1 MRENEW
7 TRYLGATRFLV
18 EMSTLTA
25 TDRRTDTE
33 PLRAV
38 RPWTIAAV
46 FGLVATIVCAAGS
59 WIPSLWGDEA
69 TTLMSARRP
78 VATLLPMLFH
88 VDAVHGLY
96 YLGMHGWIRLAG
108 ESPFALR
115 FPSAVAIGFAV
126 AAVTLLAGRR
136 GGPKA
141 AVVAGIV
148 ACVLPRMT
156 YAGEEARS
164 FAFTAAAAGWL
175 TVLLLWLV
183 DGGGRTAPASV
194 RRACWAVY
202 GVGLALTSYLFLY
215 TASIAVAHVA
225 ILLFSRASRP
235 ALRAWAVATGCAL
248 LAVGPL
254 VLLAYFE
261 RSQIGYLGNQS
272 IDPATLL
279 WMPWFGNGW
288 VALAAWACIALAVGS
303 AAFARWGR
311 AGRPERPTAAPA
323 ERAPLPVS
331 ATLVGA
337 CWLIL
342 PTGTLLLVNLAFP
355 MYTARYSTFAAPA
368 AALLIA
374 EGLLVLGR
382 PVSRRAGVPAVAVTG
397 AGLLAFV
404 AVCTPV
410 YLSQRG
416 PYSKNNSDWAE
427 VSAAMGAAAVP
438 GDAVVFDESTRPS
451 QRPRLAMR
459 TYPAG
464 FSAVSDPTLQTP
476 YYRNIGWA
484 DRVYSIPKA
493 AELGRFDGLHRVW
506 LVENDVDGNLDHD
519 GLAEL
524 QALGFEETGRSI
536 PTHRTLLIELTR

>member
-1 MRENEW
+1 MER
-7 TRYLGATRFLV
+7 G
-18 EMSTLTA
+18 TLTA
-25 TDRRTDTE
+25 TAERPATGTE
-33 PLRAV
+33 PLRAI

-46 FGLVATIVCAAGS
+46 FGLVATIICAAGS

-78 VATLLPMLFH
+78 VTTLLPMLFH

-115 FPSAVAIGFAV
+115 LPSAVAIGFAV

-164 FAFTAAAAGWL
+164 FAFTAAAAAWL

-183 DGGGRTAPASV
+183 DGGGRTAPAAV
-194 RRACWAVY
+194 RRSCWAVY
-202 GVGLALTSYLFLY
+202 AAGLAITSYLFLY
-215 TASIAVAHVA
+215 TASIAIAHLA
-225 ILLFSRASRP
+225 ILLISRASRP
-235 ALRAWAVATGCAL
+235 LLRSWAIATGSAL
-248 LAVGPL
+248 VALAPL

-261 RSQIGYLGNQS
+261 RSQIGYLGNQP
-272 IDPATLL
+272 IDPTTLL

-288 VALAAWACIALAVGS
+288 VALVAWACIALAVGS
-303 AAFARWGR
+303 AAHARWGA
-311 AGRPERPTAAPA
+311 AGRAATAALPRTAPVPVPA
-323 ERAPLPVS
+323 A
-331 ATLVGA
+331 LVGA

-342 PTGTLLLVNLAFP
+342 PTGALLLINLAFP
-355 MYTARYSTFAAPA
+355 LYTARYSTFAAPA

-382 PVSRRAGVPAVAVTG
+382 IVSRRDGIPTVAATGV
-397 AGLLAFV
+397 GLLAVV
-404 AVCTPV
+404 AICTPA

-416 PYSKNNSDWAE
+416 PYSKNDSDWAE
-427 VSAAMGAAAVP
+427 VSAAMGAAALP
-438 GDAVVFDESTRPS
+438 GDAVVFDESTKPS
-451 QRPRLAMR
+451 QRPRLAMH
-459 TYPAG
+459 TYPRG
-464 FSAVSDPTLQTP
+464 FRAVGDPTLRTP
-476 YYRNIGWA
+476 YDRNIGWA
-484 DRVYSIPKA
+484 DRVYSVQTA
-493 AELGRFDGLHRVW
+493 AELGRFDGVRRVW
-506 LVENDVDGNLDHD
+506 LIESDVDGSLDRY

-524 QALGFEETGRSI
+524 EALGFEETGRSI
-536 PTHRTLLIELTR
+536 PTHRSMLIELTR

>member
-1 MRENEW
+1 MEV
-7 TRYLGATRFLV
+7 GP
-18 EMSTLTA
+18 LTE
-25 TDRRTDTE
+25 TDRRTGTE

-38 RPWTIAAV
+38 RPWTIAVV

-59 WIPSLWGDEA
+59 WVPSLWGDEA

-96 YLGMHGWIRLAG
+96 YLGMHAWIRLAG
-108 ESPFALR
+108 DSAFALR
-115 FPSAVAIGFAV
+115 LPSAVAIGFAV

-136 GGPKA
+136 GGPQA

-164 FAFTAAAAGWL
+164 FAFTAAAAAWL
-175 TVLLLWLV
+175 TMLLLWLV
-183 DGGGRTAPASV
+183 DGGGRSAPASV
-194 RRACWAVY
+194 RRSCWAVY
-202 GVGLALTSYLFLY
+202 AAGLALTSYLFLY
-215 TASIAVAHVA
+215 TASIAVAHLA
-225 ILLFSRASRP
+225 ILLIARASRP
-235 ALRAWAVATGCAL
+235 SLRAWAVATGSAFLAL
-248 LAVGPL
+248 APL
-254 VLLAYFE
+254 VVLAYLE
-261 RSQIGYLGNQS
+261 RSQIGYLGTQT
-272 IDPATLL
+272 IDPSTLL
-279 WMPWFGNGW
+279 WSPWFGNIW
-288 VALAAWACIALAVGS
+288 VALMAWACIALAIGS
-303 AAFARWGR
+303 AVHARWGR
-311 AGRPERPTAAPA
+311 AGREATTSR
-323 ERAPLPVS
+323 PLPHGSAQGPSPRVPQPGS

-342 PTGTLLLVNLAFP
+342 PTGTLLVVNLAFP

-382 PVSRRAGVPAVAVTG
+382 VLGRRAGVPAIAATG

-404 AVCTPV
+404 AMCTPV

-427 VSAAMGAAAVP
+427 VSAAMSVAALP
-438 GDAVVFDESTRPS
+438 GDAVVFDESTKPS
-451 QRPRLAMR
+451 QRPRLAMH

-464 FSAVSDPTLQTP
+464 FAAVSDPTLRTP
-476 YYRNIGWA
+476 YDRNIGWS

-493 AELGRFDGLHRVW
+493 AELGRFDGIDRVW
-506 LVENDVDGNLDHD
+506 LVENDVDGSLHRY
-519 GLAEL
+519 GVAEL
-524 QALGFEETGRSI
+524 EALGFAETGRSI
-536 PTHRTLLIELTR
+536 PTHRSTLIELAR

>member
-1 MRENEW
+1 M
-7 TRYLGATRFLV
+7 AV
-18 EMSTLTA
+18 STLTA
-25 TDRRTDTE
+25 DDRRIGAE

-38 RPWTIAAV
+38 RPWTLAIT
-46 FGLVATIVCAAGS
+46 FGLVATVVCAAGS

-78 VATLLPMLFH
+78 VTTLLPMLFH

-96 YLGMHGWIRLAG
+96 YLGMHGWIRLVG
-108 ESPFALR
+108 ENPFALR
-115 FPSAVAIGFAV
+115 LPSAVAIGFAV

-141 AVVAGIV
+141 AIVAGIV

-164 FAFTAAAAGWL
+164 FAFTAAAAAWL

-183 DGGGRTAPASV
+183 DGGGRSAPASV
-194 RRACWAVY
+194 RRSCWAIY
-202 GVGLALTSYLFLY
+202 AAGLALTSYLFLY
-215 TASIAVAHVA
+215 SASIAVAHIA
-225 ILLFSRASRP
+225 ILLLSRASRP

-248 LAVGPL
+248 LALTPL

-261 RSQIGYLGNQS
+261 RSQIGYLGNQTL
-272 IDPATLL
+272 DPSTLL

-303 AAFARWGR
+303 AVYARWSR
-311 AGRPERPTAAPA
+311 ATRLASPHETIAP
-323 ERAPLPVS
+323 RSPLPIS

-355 MYTARYSTFAAPA
+355 MYAARYSTFAAPA

-382 PVSRRAGVPAVAVTG
+382 IVSRRAGVPAIAVTG

-404 AVCTPV
+404 AVSTPA

-416 PYSKNNSDWAE
+416 PYSKNNSDWSE
-427 VSAAMGAAAVP
+427 ISAAMGGAALP

-451 QRPRLAMR
+451 QRPRLAMH

-464 FSAVSDPTLQTP
+464 FSAVSDPTLRTP
-476 YYRNIGWA
+476 YDRNIGWA
-484 DRVYSIPKA
+484 DSVYSIPKA
-493 AELGRFDGLHRVW
+493 AELGRFDDVKRVW
-506 LVENDVDGNLDHD
+506 LVENDVDGSLDHY

-536 PTHRTLLIELTR
+536 PTHRTMLIELTR

>member
-1 MRENEW
+1 M
-7 TRYLGATRFLV
+7 AV
-18 EMSTLTA
+18 STA
-25 TDRRTDTE
+25 TASDRRIGTE
-33 PLRAV
+33 PLRGV
-38 RPWTIAAV
+38 RPWTLAIT
-46 FGLVATIVCAAGS
+46 FGLVTTIVCVAGS

-78 VATLLPMLFH
+78 VTTLLPMLFH

-164 FAFTAAAAGWL
+164 FAFTAAAAAWL

-194 RRACWAVY
+194 RRSCWAVY
-202 GVGLALTSYLFLY
+202 AAGLALTSYLFLY
-215 TASIAVAHVA
+215 TASIAVAHIG
-225 ILLFSRASRP
+225 ILLLSRASRP

-248 LAVGPL
+248 LALAPL

-261 RSQIGYLGNQS
+261 RSQISYLGNQAL
-272 IDPATLL
+272 DPSTLL

-288 VALAAWACIALAVGS
+288 VAIAAWACIALAVGS
-303 AAFARWGR
+303 AAYARWGR
-311 AGRPERPTAAPA
+311 AGREAAQA
-323 ERAPLPVS
+323 AAQAPLPVS

-342 PTGTLLLVNLAFP
+342 PTGTLLLINLVFP
-355 MYTARYSTFAAPA
+355 MYAARYSTFAAPA
-368 AALLIA
+368 AALLVA

-382 PVSRRAGVPAVAVTG
+382 LVSRRAGVPAVAVTG

-427 VSAAMGAAAVP
+427 VSTAMGAAAQP
-438 GDAVVFDESTRPS
+438 GDAVVFDESTKPS
-451 QRPRLAMR
+451 QRPRLAMH

-464 FSAVSDPTLQTP
+464 FTAVSDPTLRTP
-476 YYRNIGWA
+476 YDRNIGWA
-484 DRVYSIPKA
+484 DRVYSVPTA
-493 AELGRFDGLHRVW
+493 AELGRFDGVQRVW
-506 LVENDVDGNLDHD
+506 LVENDVDGSLDHY

-536 PTHRTLLIELTR
+536 PTHRTMLIELTR

>member
-1 MRENEW
+1 M
-7 TRYLGATRFLV
+7 AA
-18 EMSTLTA
+18 STLTA
-25 TDRRTDTE
+25 ADRRTGTE

-38 RPWTIAAV
+38 RPWTLAVV
-46 FGLVATIVCAAGS
+46 FGLIATIVCAAGS

-69 TTLMSARRP
+69 TTLLSARRP
-78 VATLLPMLFH
+78 VTTLLPMLFH

-96 YLGMHGWIRLAG
+96 YLGMHGWIRVAG
-108 ESPFALR
+108 DSPFALR
-115 FPSAVAIGFAV
+115 LPSAVAIGFAV

-136 GGPKA
+136 GGPRA

-164 FAFTAAAAGWL
+164 FAFTAAAAAWL
-175 TVLLLWLV
+175 TVLLLWLI
-183 DGGGRTAPASV
+183 DGGGRSAPASV
-194 RRACWAVY
+194 RRSCWAVY
-202 GVGLALTSYLFLY
+202 AAGLALTSYLFLY
-215 TASIAVAHVA
+215 TASIAVAHLA
-225 ILLFSRASRP
+225 ILLLSRASRP
-235 ALRAWAVATGCAL
+235 TLRAWAVATGCAV
-248 LAVGPL
+248 LALAPL
-254 VLLAYFE
+254 ILLAYFE
-261 RSQIGYLGNQS
+261 RSQIGYLGNQT
-272 IDPATLL
+272 IDPSTLL
-279 WMPWFGNGW
+279 WAPWFSNGW
-288 VALAAWACIALAVGS
+288 VALVAWACIALAIGS
-303 AAFARWGR
+303 AASARWGSAARDASR
-311 AGRPERPTAAPA
+311 AQLPAPQPA
-323 ERAPLPVS
+323 PRAPLPVS

-382 PVSRRAGVPAVAVTG
+382 ILSRRAGVPAVAVTG

-410 YLSQRG
+410 YLQQRG

-427 VSAAMGAAAVP
+427 VSAAMGTAAQP
-438 GDAVVFDESTRPS
+438 GDAVVFDESTKPS
-451 QRPRLAMR
+451 QRPRLAMH

-464 FSAVSDPTLQTP
+464 FAAVSDPTLQTP
-476 YYRNIGWA
+476 YDRNIGWA

-493 AELGRFDGLHRVW
+493 AELGRFDGIRRVW
-506 LVENDVDGNLDHD
+506 LVENDVDANLDHY
-519 GLAEL
+519 GLADL

-536 PTHRTLLIELTR
+536 PTHRTMLIELTR